1 MTDEKREIELLRRE
15 NRALEDD
22 NFQKCEI
29 ITELKGRIKKLDRE
43 NLGLRQQ
50 VENLKRK
57 GFEEGMHKFF
67 AQNKADLIARIESEK
82 KIDADLETALKQAMD
97 EYLQQFQ
104 LISGM

>member
-1 MTDEKREIELLRRE
+1 MS
-15 NRALEDD
+15 
-22 NFQKCEI
+22 
-29 ITELKGRIKKLDRE
+29 
-43 NLGLRQQ
+43 QQ
-50 VENLKRK
+50 VLSLFAAKNGYLKNVPVEQIK

-67 AQNKADLIARIESEK
+67 AQDKADLIARIESEK